1 VVNRE
6 IKRGFTFNIL
16 VMGETGVGKST
27 LMDSLFKRP
36 LEDVTHTHDAKSV
49 GCQVFTHDLE
59 EGGVKLKLT
68 IVHSTGFGDQ
78 LDRQQSPESLVGYIQ
93 TQFERYLQEELKTSR
108 NLWRLHDSRIH
119 ACLYLLQPNGHSLKS
134 LDLVTMRAIHDKVRS
149 ACDVLARPVVHNEG
163 VVVILLTSQV
173 NLIPVVAKA
182 DAITKAELLE
192 FKQTVR
198 NACVWG
204 GVGGWMGQALTK
216 LKTFCVSCACACTSA
231 CVCVCVRT
239 HTHTCVF
246 ECMCVFTVL
255 KSISQSSAHSYIFVA
270 QCLAAEARVG
280 GQSHR
285 SVLPRRAQGLVGW

>member
-163 VVVILLTSQV
+163 VVVIL
-173 NLIPVVAKA
+173 P
-182 DAITKAELLE
+182 
-192 FKQTVR
+192 
-198 NACVWG
+198 
-204 GVGGWMGQALTK
+204 
-216 LKTFCVSCACACTSA
+216 
-231 CVCVCVRT
+231 
-239 HTHTCVF
+239 
-246 ECMCVFTVL
+246 
-255 KSISQSSAHSYIFVA
+255 
-270 QCLAAEARVG
+270 
-280 GQSHR
+280 SHR
-285 SVLPRRAQGLVGW
+285 R